1 MDIAKR
7 ITELREIKGYSTNKL
22 ATLAGLSQGFVRQ
35 VELGEKQPTVD
46 SLSKIC
52 SALDVSLGEF
62 FTAGQVDLPPDIKQ
76 LVDVART
83 LTAEQRQALQIFIER
98 MKQ

>member
-1 MDIAKR
+1 MNISKR
-7 ITELREIKGYSTNKL
+7 IIELRKSKGYSTNKL

-52 SALDVSLGEF
+52 VGLNISLGDF
-62 FTAGQVDLPPDIKQ
+62 FSDETELSLDIRQ
-76 LVDVART
+76 LITVAKT
-83 LTAEQRQALQIFIER
+83 LTPDQRRALHTFLEL
-98 MKQ
+98 MKK